1 VLASLLSE
9 SMRGPHVNTD
19 DRDARIDAIAAKA
32 LMLAPGDTFAV
43 PVSGDEREVER
54 ALTDI
59 ERAIERQYE
68 AGCDMLSDLA
78 HPDELA
84 MSTVRTRHASHII
97 IERKAASSE

>member
-1 VLASLLSE
+1 MSAE
-9 SMRGPHVNTD
+9 

-43 PVSGDEREVER
+43 PVSGGEREADR
-54 ALTDI
+54 ALADI

-68 AGCDMLSDLA
+68 AGRNMLSDLA

-84 MSTVRTRHASHII
+84 MSSIRTRQAWHII
-97 IERKAASSE
+97 IERREAHQE

>member
-1 VLASLLSE
+1 
-9 SMRGPHVNTD
+9 MRGPHVSVD

-43 PVSGDEREVER
+43 PVSGDEREAER
-54 ALTDI
+54 ALADI

-68 AGCDMLSDLA
+68 AGRDMVSDLA

-84 MSTVRTRHASHII
+84 MSSVRTRQASHII
-97 IERKAASSE
+97 IERAGSSSE

>member
-1 VLASLLSE
+1 
-9 SMRGPHVNTD
+9 MRGPHVSED

-54 ALTDI
+54 ARMDI

-68 AGCDMLSDLA
+68 AGRDMVSDLA
-78 HPDELA
+78 HPDQLA
-84 MSTVRTRHASHII
+84 MNSIRTRQASHII
-97 IERKAASSE
+97 IEREATSPE